1 MPRGQGYP
9 GHGMKKAAGG
19 YGPKS
24 RPNHPRHDSQH
35 GMGPTSYRDSPAKTP
50 ATGQA
55 TDRHGFSRNPKQD
68 SPGRMTSN
76 PFPDN
81 PGQGIKGDAGLP
93 YKGEMSGSYHS
104 HGPQSGMR
112 SKSHKGY

>member
-1 MPRGQGYP
+1 MPRGMGYP
-9 GHGMKKAAGG
+9 GYGYSKAAGG

-24 RPNHPRHDSQH
+24 RPNHPRHDSQQ

-50 ATGQA
+50 ATGDK
-55 TDRHGFSRNPKQD
+55 TNRHGFSRNPRQS

-76 PFPDN
+76 PFPTN
-81 PGQGIKGDAGLP
+81 VGQDIRGDAGLP
-93 YKGEMSGSYHS
+93 YKGKMGSYHGS
-104 HGPQSGMR
+104 HGPKSGMR